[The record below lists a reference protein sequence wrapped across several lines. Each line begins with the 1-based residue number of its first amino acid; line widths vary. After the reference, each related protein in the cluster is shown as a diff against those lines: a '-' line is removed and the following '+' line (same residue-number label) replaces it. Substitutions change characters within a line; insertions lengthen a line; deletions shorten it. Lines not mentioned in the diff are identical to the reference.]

1 MKKIANFIIQSVAYL
16 GIVLLI
22 FFISRKFGINS
33 DSSIWSLAIG
43 STIGWIIVQGIS
55 TIKKKEIK
63 QQNK

>member
-1 MKKIANFIIQSVAYL
+1 MEKFVNLIIQSVAYF

-22 FFISRKFGINS
+22 FFISRKLGINS

-55 TIKKKEIK
+55 TIKKKK
-63 QQNK
+63 KYNK